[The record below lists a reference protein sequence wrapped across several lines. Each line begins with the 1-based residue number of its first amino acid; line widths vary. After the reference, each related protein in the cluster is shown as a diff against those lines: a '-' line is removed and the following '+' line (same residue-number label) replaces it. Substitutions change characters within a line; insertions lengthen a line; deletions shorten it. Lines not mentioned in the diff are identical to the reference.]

1 MSNKQDLHG
10 QMVSDVRKICDDKF
24 DECSDLQ
31 KQVYD
36 LEQSM
41 NRIGENSNEQDEYN
55 IIHLKN
61 IEIGKLTK
69 QLNEAKSSP
78 GLNNQTEIL
87 NDINSANADIDNI
100 KEELKHK
107 SIVLQRETDNF
118 KKFEKQTLDEI

>member
-1 MSNKQDLHG
+1 MI
-10 QMVSDVRKICDDKF
+10 SDVRKICDDKF
-24 DECSDLQ
+24 DECHDLQ
-31 KQVYD
+31 KQIYD
-36 LEQSM
+36 LEQTM

-69 QLNEAKSSP
+69 QLNEAKSNT

-87 NDINSANADIDNI
+87 NDINSANAEIDNI
-100 KEELKHK
+100 KEELEHK
-107 SIVLQRETDNF
+107 SIVLQRGTDNF